1 MDSIATL
8 RYFRRKRLEMELKAG
23 LKDAKDKAFTISPN
37 ISWLYNPSVVCS
49 YCDRPA
55 ETGRTW
61 LLDEGKMRIISSYNI
76 KTRGRVRNGAVH
88 PHCKGESG
96 VICMGNAKTVAEA
109 VLFGLYPDSA
119 YTNIREFMSDIG
131 HECGEFDKF
140 QACRKCR
147 RDRSKEEMRHDPY
160 LGMDGVCDICWNE
173 HNINCTGCGE
183 VRDRFTART
192 GQLLVYYEGGEG
204 EESFYEYGGTVMFC
218 SDCRSKGLVRSCLTC
233 NTSYA
238 TQSDPDPFA
247 DQYNCHICVQNN
259 RTLYSPVSEPEPEEE
274 EEIFYGEPEEDKET
288 ETDIPF

>member
-37 ISWLYNPSVVCS
+37 ISWLYNPSVVCP

-96 VICMGNAKTVAEA
+96 AMCMGNAKSVSEA
-109 VLFGLYPDSA
+109 VLFGLFPESA

-140 QACRKCR
+140 QVCR
-147 RDRSKEEMRHDPY
+147 RCLRDRPKEEMRHDPY
-160 LGMDGVCDICWNE
+160 LQMDRVCNNCWHE
-173 HNINCTGCGE
+173 HNIICKGCGE
-183 VRDRFTART
+183 GHARMTART
-192 GQLLVYYEGGEG
+192 GLLLVHYEASDE
-204 EESFYEYGGTVMFC
+204 EESFYEYGPTDIFC
-218 SDCRSKGLVRSCLTC
+218 ADCYGNGLVRRCMTC
-233 NTSYA
+233 GTHYS
-238 TQSDPDPFA
+238 TQSELDPFA
-247 DQYNCHICVQNN
+247 DQYNCHICVQGH
-259 RTLYSPVSEPEPEEE
+259 RTLYSPVVEPEPEEE
-274 EEIFYGEPEEDKET
+274 EQTFYGEAAEET